1 MSSLLR
7 DCYGVTKKVS
17 YVSETLSG
25 NTRKSYG
32 VLHTDRFKKTISFVS
47 FKDPAPKIQDFLY
60 FILSD
65 KTVRDMIKDYQKTE
79 RVLNYK
85 ISAHGQS
92 ATHININFYHY
103 GIYSHR
109 KNLMRWSSED
119 KIYDVHNLYV
129 GDLVEM
135 IVFFNENQ
143 SSPYLPY
150 IERFDRK
157 WLRSRTTFKYEKCE
171 YEEGTT
177 TYVSSII

>member
-1 MSSLLR
+1 MSNLR

-17 YVSETLSG
+17 FVSETMSG
-25 NTRKSYG
+25 NIKKSYG
-32 VLHTDRFKKTISFVS
+32 VLHIDHFKKTINFVT
-47 FKDPAPKIQDFLY
+47 FRNPAPKIQDFLY

-65 KTVRDMIKDYQKTE
+65 KTVRGMIRDYQKTK
-79 RVLNYK
+79 RVLDYK
-85 ISAHGQS
+85 VSAHGCS

-119 KIYDVHNLYV
+119 KLYDVHNLYV
-129 GDLVEM
+129 GDLVEA
-135 IVFFNENQ
+135 VVYFCESNL
-143 SSPYLPY
+143 SYLPS
-150 IERFDRK
+150 IENFDRK
-157 WLRSRTTFKYEKCE
+157 WLRSKTTFKYEKCS

>member
-32 VLHTDRFKKTISFVS
+32 VLHINRFKKSINFVS
-47 FKDPAPKIQDFLY
+47 FKDPAPKVQDFLY

-65 KTVRDMIKDYQKTE
+65 KTIRDMIKDYQKTE
-79 RVLNYK
+79 RVLDYK

-92 ATHININFYHY
+92 ATHVNINFYHY

-109 KNLMRWSSED
+109 KNLIRFSSQD
-119 KIYDVHNLYV
+119 KVYDVHNLYI

-143 SSPYLPY
+143 PSHLPS
-150 IERFDRK
+150 IDNFDRK
-157 WLRSRTTFKYEKCE
+157 WLRSRTTFKYEKCS
-171 YEEGTT
+171 YEEGTS
-177 TYVSSII
+177 TYVSTII

>member
-7 DCYGVTKKVS
+7 NCYGVTKKVS

-25 NTRKSYG
+25 NIKKSHG
-32 VLHTDRFKKTISFVS
+32 VLHIDRFKKTISFVS
-47 FKDPAPKIQDFLY
+47 FRDPAPKVQDFLY

-65 KTVRDMIKDYQKTE
+65 KTVRDLIRDYQKTE

-85 ISAHGQS
+85 ISTRGQS
-92 ATHININFYHY
+92 ATHVFINFYHY

-109 KNLMRWSSED
+109 KNLISWSCND
-119 KIYDVHNLYV
+119 KVYDIENLYV

-135 IVFFNENQ
+135 IVYFNECQ
-143 SSPYLPY
+143 PSYLPS
-150 IERFDRK
+150 IENFDRK
-157 WLRSRTTFKYEKCE
+157 WLRSRTTFRYVKCE